1 MICYNLCSET
11 APLGDS
17 VVMSQNGVLEDGE
30 LVACDVGI
38 RDACIFWAGQEFL
51 RMSVLNYVLPVYL

>member
-1 MICYNLCSET
+1 
-11 APLGDS
+11 
-17 VVMSQNGVLEDGE
+17 MSQNRVLEDGE

-38 RDACIFWAGQEFL
+38 RDACVFWAGQEFL